1 MFSKQPNH
9 FTFSLG
15 VYFVPVSPLLIST
28 CYCVIVA
35 FTVSVKWC
43 LAVAFKHELIP
54 GHAGPSLLLPPLLRC
69 SELGRSL
76 AVVCRPLIA
85 VAPVVEP
92 GLASAWASVHVAH
105 GFQSSGPVVAAA
117 GFVALEHLGS

>member
-1 MFSKQPNH
+1 MFSKQLHH

-43 LAVAFKHELIP
+43 LVVAFKHELIP
-54 GHAGPSLLLPPLLRC
+54 GRAGPSLLLPPLLRC
-69 SELGRSL
+69 GESGRSL

-85 VAPVVEP
+85 VEP

-117 GFVALEHLGS
+117 GFAALGHLGS